1 MSVSTDSTSIIDLQ
15 TVKSNGERL
24 SLEDRHGPNS
34 ERLSLYLFCIVVVI
48 FIAVRLWHLTS
59 YGLFGDEVFTLWTA
73 AQDWRSLFASVVGD
87 VVHPPLFYVTLKLWI
102 GIGGQSIFW
111 LKLLPALFSIASVLP
126 FFLLCRELKLRAPA
140 MSLALWLMAMNGFL
154 INHSQELRMYS
165 LLLLLTL
172 TSLWLF
178 ATLVNQGGNTTGTQA
193 LLCVVNL
200 CLVFTHYYGWVIVSI
215 ELFFLLIGKRARLR
229 SFAIGTV
236 VVALFFSPWVWL
248 VAKAARVNPSRVN
261 FVWNRPPAASELVG
275 FYGNLNGPLSYR
287 WKVFGTALVML
298 VFLAPVVVWGG
309 RILRRGRDNRVE
321 YLTFW
326 WLVLFAFGPVALS
339 FVASY
344 LLPQPVW
351 AFRYLIIAAPA
362 YMLLVAVSAYRLQK
376 RRVRIGAIVFLVCW
390 SGLSGFIEAANRGK
404 ISWEPLVRQMIQA
417 EPDQAPVKLYV
428 ADANIGNTIQFY
440 LDQANDNRFQT
451 AYVGSLISQTDEHY
465 WVALLRY
472 ANEVEPL
479 PQSTLRE
486 RGYNVGET
494 LEAQAAGQR
503 AMIFPVWKRR

>member
-1 MSVSTDSTSIIDLQ
+1 MSVSTDSTPTIRPQ
-15 TVKSNGERL
+15 TVKSNGRRL
-24 SLEDRHGPNS
+24 SLEEPRDRSS
-34 ERLSLYLFCIVVVI
+34 ERLSLYLFCSIAVI

-73 AQDWRSLFASVVGD
+73 AQGWRSLFDWVVGD
-87 VVHPPLFYVTLKLWI
+87 VVHPPLFYVMLKLWI

-111 LKLLPALFSIASVLP
+111 LKLLPALCSIASVLP

-140 MSLALWLMAMNGFL
+140 MNLALWLMAVNGFL

-178 ATLVNQGGNTTGTQA
+178 AALINQAGDIARTQA

-200 CLVFTHYYGWVIVSI
+200 CLVFTHYYGWVVIAI
-215 ELFFLLIGKRARLR
+215 ELFFLLIRMGERLR
-229 SFAIGTV
+229 SFAIGTGF
-236 VVALFFSPWVWL
+236 VALCFSPWIWF

-261 FVWNRPPAASELVG
+261 FAWNRPPAASELVG
-275 FYGNLNGPLSYR
+275 FYGNLNGSLSYR

-309 RILRRGRDNRVE
+309 KILKRGRDNRAE
-321 YLTFW
+321 SLAFW
-326 WLVLFAFGPVALS
+326 WLVLFALGPVALS
-339 FVASY
+339 FVASH

-362 YMLLVAVSAYRLQK
+362 YMLLVAASAYRLQT
-376 RRVRIGAIVFLVCW
+376 RRVRIGAIVLLVCW
-390 SGLSGFIEAANRGK
+390 PGLSGFMETANPGK

-417 EPDQAPVKLYV
+417 EPDGAPVKLYV

-440 LDQANDNRFQT
+440 LDQASDNRFQS
-451 AYVGSLISQTDEHY
+451 AYVGSLTSQSDGHY
-465 WVALLRY
+465 WVALIRY
-472 ANEVEPL
+472 ASEVETL

-486 RGYNVGET
+486 RGYDVGET
-494 LEAQAAGQR
+494 IEAEAAGQK
-503 AMIFPVWKRR
+503 AMIFPVSRCR